1 MAHLSQEHIYL
12 RALRPGDGEELDG
25 NSDTAF
31 RFTSGDAPPI
41 PDVTRLEYPGNGSIA
56 QFSFAV
62 IAGHRLVGEVIF
74 SGIDLS
80 GRQCRL
86 TMGIARKSD
95 RNQGIGS
102 RALHLAL
109 TYAFYSLGMEKVTA
123 DTTDQN
129 PPAIAILINSGFR
142 LNGSEPGFQTY
153 TRVQFRHLHYTI
165 TLDDFNELNKWLHQ
179 EQSIRP

>member
-31 RFTSGDAPPI
+31 RFTSGDTRPI
-41 PDVTRLEYPGNGSIA
+41 PDLTRLECPGNGPIQ
-56 QFSFAV
+56 QFSFAI
-62 IAGHRLVGEVIF
+62 IAGHRLVGEVIC

-86 TMGIARKSD
+86 TMGIARKTD

-109 TYAFYSLGMEKVTA
+109 TYAFYSLGMEQVTA
-123 DTTDQN
+123 DTSDQN
-129 PPAIAILINSGFR
+129 PQAIATLINSGFR
-142 LNGSEPGFQTY
+142 LKGTEPGFQTS
-153 TRVQFRHLHYTI
+153 TRVPFRHLHYTI
-165 TLDDFNELNKWLHQ
+165 TLDDFNELKNRPHQ
-179 EQSIRP
+179 ETSLRP